1 MFAAGFGEEGGL
13 RGHHHGVGGEL
24 IGLVEHVEDYI
35 GMIHNQ
41 TITAAFGF
49 PASIKWKTHRSGLH
63 RPNPHA

>member
-35 GMIHNQ
+35 GMIHKSNNHCCFW
-41 TITAAFGF
+41 ISCF
-49 PASIKWKTHRSGLH
+49 
-63 RPNPHA
+63 N